1 MMVGVGLEVRGRG
14 LGISD
19 RLGVEHERLGVGKGC
34 YRVDWG
40 VLWGFVGVQR
50 GVPRS
55 VLGMAME
62 EGKAPW

>member
-1 MMVGVGLEVRGRG
+1 MGFC
-14 LGISD
+14 D
-19 RLGVEHERLGVGKGC
+19 WLGVELVGLGGGKGC

-55 VLGMAME
+55 GLGMAME

>member
-1 MMVGVGLEVRGRG
+1 M
-14 LGISD
+14 GISD